1 MCLLNVLGTP
11 RHSVQAD
18 EITFNA
24 AISACE
30 KTDRW
35 DMAPSGFEIVQGCA
49 GHGVVKHLFL
59 GGHVF
64 GAGHLGG
71 SRLLSFFAFY
81 YENNIVWGG
90 GVGWDNNVT
99 CTSTHM

>member
-49 GHGVVKHLFL
+49 GHGVVKHLFFYRL
-59 GGHVF
+59 HFQIKFWVRDTTLHPLICTALFGNGYMFTPMSSILIFIVF
-64 GAGHLGG
+64 GH
-71 SRLLSFFAFY
+71 
-81 YENNIVWGG
+81 
-90 GVGWDNNVT
+90 
-99 CTSTHM
+99 

>member
-49 GHGVVKHLFL
+49 GHRGVVKHLFFW

-64 GAGHLGG
+64 EC
-71 SRLLSFFAFY
+71 FY
-81 YENNIVWGG
+81 IWTLEKCNA
-90 GVGWDNNVT
+90 
-99 CTSTHM
+99 TSEYF